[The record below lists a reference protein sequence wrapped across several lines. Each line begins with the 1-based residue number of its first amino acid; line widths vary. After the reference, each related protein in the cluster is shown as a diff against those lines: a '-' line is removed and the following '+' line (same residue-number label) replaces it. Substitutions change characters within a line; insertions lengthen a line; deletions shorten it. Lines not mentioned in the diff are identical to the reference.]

1 MLGKRLSVETEMVLE
16 GSQGRLFWQD
26 VIQAEMQEKFITK
39 HVKCAIGWLE

>member
-1 MLGKRLSVETEMVLE
+1 MPGKQLSMETEVVLQD
-16 GSQGRLFWQD
+16 SQGRLFWQD